1 MGYDI
6 HITRK
11 ENWFDEND
19 SNEIK
24 LTEWTDYIKSDKEMR
39 LDNQASATTD
49 NGDQVTYE
57 NNGLAV
63 WTSYSK
69 NGLGDN
75 YAWFDFR
82 AGNVTVKNPDEEIKN
97 KMIDI
102 ADRLNA
108 KVQGDD
114 GETYDTKVLSR
125 DNPVKTDKRPWW
137 KFWK

>member
-1 MGYDI
+1 MGYDV

-19 SNEIK
+19 SNEIT
-24 LTEWTDYIKSDKEMR
+24 LTEWTDYIKSDHEMR
-39 LDNQASATTD
+39 LNNQASATAD
-49 NGDQVTYE
+49 NGDHITYE

-75 YAWFDFR
+75 YACFDFR

-108 KVQGDD
+108 RVQGDD
-114 GETYDTKVLSR
+114 GEIYE
-125 DNPVKTDKRPWW
+125 VKTLTTDKQETKDKRPWW
-137 KFWK
+137 KVWD